1 MSQTQW
7 TEASIPDQTG
17 KTVFITG
24 ANTGIGFEAARALA
38 EHGARVLIGCRN
50 AEKAQAAADRIRASA
65 PQAEVVIVSLDLA
78 DLASVRA
85 AAAIVNE
92 ESQLDL
98 LINNA
103 GVMALPHRTTA
114 DGFEMQFGTNHLGH
128 FALTGLLIEKLNAT
142 PGSRVVSVSSQ
153 GHRMGRINFDDLNAE
168 RRYHRWLR
176 YGMTKDSNL
185 FFTYELQRRLE
196 SAGSTTIAVA
206 CHPGGSNTELARDA
220 GKMMKFTQPIADRV
234 MQSASMGALPTLRAA
249 TDPDVKGGQYYGP
262 DGMGQ
267 SRGHPVLVHSN
278 SYSHRPEI
286 AERLWVESEQLTG
299 VTYLD
304 EVTEPQTRR
313 GDRDSSSLDG
323 GDASR

>member
-1 MSQTQW
+1 MSQTKW

-65 PQAEVVIVSLDLA
+65 PQADVVIVSLDLA
-78 DLASVRA
+78 DLSSIRA
-85 AAAIVNE
+85 AAAVVNQ

-103 GVMALPHRTTA
+103 GVMALPRRTTA

-128 FALTGLLIEKLNAT
+128 FALTGLLIDKLDAT
-142 PGSRVVSVSSQ
+142 PAARVVSVSSQ
-153 GHRMGRINFDDLNAE
+153 GHRMGRIDFDDLNAE

-176 YGMTKDSNL
+176 YGMTKVSNL
-185 FFTYELQRRLE
+185 LFTYELQRRLE
-196 SAGSTTIAVA
+196 SGGKTTIAAA

-220 GKMMKFTQPIADRV
+220 GKMMKFTQPIADRF

-249 TDPDVKGGQYYGP
+249 TDPDVTGGQYYGP
-262 DGMGQ
+262 DGIGQ

-278 SYSHRPEI
+278 SYSHR
-286 AERLWVESEQLTG
+286 ADTAARLWIESEKLTG
-299 VTYLD
+299 VSYLD
-304 EVTEPQTRR
+304 EV
-313 GDRDSSSLDG
+313 
-323 GDASR
+323 

>member
-1 MSQTQW
+1 MSQTKW

-17 KTVFITG
+17 RTVFITG

-50 AEKAQAAADRIRASA
+50 ADKAEAAADRIRASA
-65 PQAEVVIVSLDLA
+65 TQADIAIISLDLA

-85 AAAIVNE
+85 AAAVVNE

-103 GVMALPHRTTA
+103 GVMALPHRTTS

-128 FALTGLLIEKLNAT
+128 FALTGLLIDKLNAT
-142 PGSRVVSVSSQ
+142 PAARVVSVSSQ
-153 GHRMGRINFDDLNAE
+153 GHRMGRIDFDDLNAE

-176 YGMTKDSNL
+176 YGMTKVSNL

-196 SAGSTTIAVA
+196 SAENTTIAVA
-206 CHPGGSNTELARDA
+206 CHPGGAKTELARDA
-220 GKMMKFTQPIADRV
+220 GKLMKFTQPVANLV
-234 MQSASMGALPTLRAA
+234 TQSASMGALPTLRAA

-262 DGMGQ
+262 DGIGQ
-267 SRGHPVLVHSN
+267 SRGHPVKVHSN
-278 SYSHRPEI
+278 GYSHRADI
-286 AERLWVESEQLTG
+286 AERLWVESEKLTG
-299 VTYLD
+299 VAYLD
-304 EVTEPQTRR
+304 
-313 GDRDSSSLDG
+313 
-323 GDASR
+323 